1 VNIQTEGISGFPF
14 YALVL
19 FYPWFVYFTFLSGF
33 KRRMDTV
40 DNEVNVIVSLTYGV
54 KGFRVVTSGSC
65 CSTRQL
71 PPF

>member
-1 VNIQTEGISGFPF
+1 
-14 YALVL
+14 
-19 FYPWFVYFTFLSGF
+19 
-33 KRRMDTV
+33 MDTV